1 LGILG
6 EAQLVVARA
15 DEQVAP
21 VDIGRGRELVA
32 EVGSL
37 RIREHVSSHA
47 GLLGALA
54 GEQERDF
61 RVYSL
66 ALMTSRPA
74 PAP

>member
-54 GEQERDF
+54 GVEECDF
-61 RVYSL
+61 GHQLLTQSL
-66 ALMTSRPA
+66 HAA
-74 PAP
+74 EA